1 MNTLNNF
8 VEDIKNNLLNSTD
21 IKLKEKSETSRI
33 TLSLEKNTI
42 EILRY
47 LEKKNQKTTSRLIQE
62 LLNGLFVEL
71 GLNVSTIKDG
81 NNPRPLNQ
89 PCEPLN
95 DVSVEVLL
103 TENELNWFPE
113 FSTEEILNSVL
124 KQIPSSK
131 PYNSLCYNKD
141 ENLIELLK
149 PVRRSLDKDK
159 AKTVTTRIESLIR
172 RMNNFKPKKTN

>member
-71 GLNVSTIKDG
+71 GLNVSTIKDD

-89 PCEPLN
+89 PREPLN
-95 DVSVEVLL
+95 EISVEVLL

-113 FSTEEILNSVL
+113 FSTQEILNSVL

-131 PYNSLCYNKD
+131 PYNSVSYNKD
-141 ENLIELLK
+141 ENLIDLLK
-149 PVRRSLDKDK
+149 PLRGSLDKDK